1 MSRNLYLFLVRIPRR
16 VAPREGRVSRNLHR
30 QEYCH
35 HLIVAPREGRV
46 SRNVMAVKLGIRVFV
61 APREGRV
68 SRNHVQ
74 T

>member
-1 MSRNLYLFLVRIPRR
+1 MMYMQLMQTLQR